1 MMKRLLPFL
10 LILVGCSHSH
20 TRIFYDDSLVERL
33 ENPRCIHVVFDG
45 KYQDFQVEAV
55 FHPDEETDE
64 VGMATFTF
72 SHWWRKIS
80 IDTPYYWPEGFDLKD
95 GPQNGVFL
103 YTGETYH
110 ANANADFVQGDES
123 EFAMVYP
130 FFFKDVDF
138 DGQKEICLTHSGY
151 NRTYYSVYK
160 IIGGREA
167 AYMSNPPF
175 NQFVYGYDDT
185 KTTFDYEEKTI
196 VISEQMGCCDAY
208 TDTYVMKDQDDD
220 IMNPMILQEHSEI
233 VVTESGEVIYR

>member
-1 MMKRLLPFL
+1 
-10 LILVGCSHSH
+10 
-20 TRIFYDDSLVERL
+20 
-33 ENPRCIHVVFDG
+33 
-45 KYQDFQVEAV
+45 
-55 FHPDEETDE
+55 
-64 VGMATFTF
+64 
-72 SHWWRKIS
+72 
-80 IDTPYYWPEGFDLKD
+80 
-95 GPQNGVFL
+95 
-103 YTGETYH
+103 
-110 ANANADFVQGDES
+110 
-123 EFAMVYP
+123 MVYP